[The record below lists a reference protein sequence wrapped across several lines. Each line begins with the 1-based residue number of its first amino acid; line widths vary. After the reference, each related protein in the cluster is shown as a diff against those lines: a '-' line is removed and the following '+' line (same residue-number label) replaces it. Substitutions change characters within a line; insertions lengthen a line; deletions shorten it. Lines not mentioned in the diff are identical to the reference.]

1 MEVVGVVCHLEKAVE
16 KLECRRQLFSNSK
29 VKMPFEEITH
39 VKINQYGKN
48 KGEPIAAGSVKIY
61 KSLLNRLAEADFDT
75 KEKLAQHPKQVIYL
89 IENVVD
95 GDDSKA
101 RAEKRQYYSA
111 VFYALDQYHA
121 DLKKDYADA
130 FNKAKDN
137 YVPPK

>member
-1 MEVVGVVCHLEKAVE
+1 MQNIHEIIFSKF
-16 KLECRRQLFSNSK
+16 ECYPQTISK
-29 VKMPFEEITH
+29 STVKMPFEEITH

-61 KSLLNRLAEADFDT
+61 KHLLNRLAEADFDT

-89 IENVVD
+89 IEEVVD

-111 VFYALDQYHA
+111 IFYALDQYHP
-121 DLKKDYADA
+121 DVKKSYADA

-137 YVPPK
+137 YQPPK